1 MLTSSSV
8 PAAKSRSSPSFSDA
22 NASLSGTN
30 PPVKENPT
38 LIDPKTKSH
47 TQVVKICVPMTGHGM
62 LNPIPYVTSF
72 FTNLLL
78 ADPKAQLLSDD
89 PAVASITKPSE
100 IPKDAKINHFVGA
113 PQSVGAR
120 KQYAFFLKYRS
131 TKSLSQ
137 VKHENP
143 QMMYWLKQKRV
154 WVVPHSHSSMYTTN
168 IGFIHGMHPTFSN
181 RDMLKNTLAPYMET
195 VEVQLVVESD
205 FYYKNNVRFDTMVVK
220 IQVDS
225 DEADYARDLIAKA
238 FFDEDFLADISN
250 GNPKCQLDFIPS
262 IQKQVMGR
270 DAYRAALDS
279 HRKLNA
285 NLISISISGVK
296 LTDTPTKVD
305 YLGEPYTFP
314 EMIMTIKDNN
324 GIPYFTSIEPTTKSE
339 SEGRFLLLTTKD
351 KLEEAESG
359 IDIFFDYFHQKNYNA
374 TMARDGERIKRT
386 SYIEPTRFSRS
397 FAGHNKKYQMDPNDT
412 DTAGVRKNAWMNKRS
427 PQIVYDTDFPAWVG
441 GQPSEKKARKNQ
453 TQQQKPKETDTLG
466 TTTSDENTEMQ
477 TKISSMQ
484 SDFTKR
490 LENIVK
496 QSQATDASTKKLISD
511 AETKQANANRQL
523 LDAFEASQKRT
534 DDAIKAVSDLKI
546 VLVERETRD
555 KAFQK
560 MFLAM
565 YAAMAADNKVPA
577 VSNTVLEL
585 FADPDTS
592 EEMDTEHTHG
602 DRSQQTKR
610 NVEGSTKNS
619 GAAASN

>member
-1 MLTSSSV
+1 
-8 PAAKSRSSPSFSDA
+8 
-22 NASLSGTN
+22 
-30 PPVKENPT
+30 
-38 LIDPKTKSH
+38 
-47 TQVVKICVPMTGHGM
+47 
-62 LNPIPYVTSF
+62 
-72 FTNLLL
+72 
-78 ADPKAQLLSDD
+78 
-89 PAVASITKPSE
+89 
-100 IPKDAKINHFVGA
+100 
-113 PQSVGAR
+113 
-120 KQYAFFLKYRS
+120 
-131 TKSLSQ
+131 
-137 VKHENP
+137 
-143 QMMYWLKQKRV
+143 
-154 WVVPHSHSSMYTTN
+154 
-168 IGFIHGMHPTFSN
+168 
-181 RDMLKNTLAPYMET
+181 
-195 VEVQLVVESD
+195 
-205 FYYKNNVRFDTMVVK
+205 
-220 IQVDS
+220 
-225 DEADYARDLIAKA
+225 
-238 FFDEDFLADISN
+238 
-250 GNPKCQLDFIPS
+250 
-262 IQKQVMGR
+262 MGR

-412 DTAGVRKNAWMNKRS
+412 DTAGVRKNAWTNKRS

-546 VLVERETRD
+546 VLVERETRN